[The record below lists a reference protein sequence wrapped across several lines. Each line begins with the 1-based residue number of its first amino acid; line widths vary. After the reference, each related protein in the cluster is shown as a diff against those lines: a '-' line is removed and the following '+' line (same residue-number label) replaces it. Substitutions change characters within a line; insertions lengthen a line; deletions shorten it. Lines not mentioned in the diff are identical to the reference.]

1 MRVESELL
9 LLMSCLV
16 KQEATGLMVSDVD
29 DDDDDDDD
37 DVNNDHDSV
46 TEPNKLINTINVTI
60 QFNNKFHTHKTLF

>member
-16 KQEATGLMVSDVD
+16 KQQAMGLMVS